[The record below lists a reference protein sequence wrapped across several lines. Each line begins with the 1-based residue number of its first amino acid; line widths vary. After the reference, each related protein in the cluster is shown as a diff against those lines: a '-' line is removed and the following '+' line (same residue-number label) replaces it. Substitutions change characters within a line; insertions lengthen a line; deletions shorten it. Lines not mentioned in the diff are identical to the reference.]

1 MLNLGSISFKLAE
14 VFGSHFTATAT
25 DPKWFTV
32 GSIDIG
38 LGSIANTGMA

>member
-1 MLNLGSISFKLAE
+1 MISLGSVSFKLAE

-25 DPKWFTV
+25 TPHWFTV

-38 LGSIANTGMA
+38 LGSLADTGIA